1 MPDPERLPDGDPAPP
16 LPESIVAWIVDGAL
30 DAPLAATVWL
40 LAEGGVP
47 VVVASR
53 DPTIGASL
61 AEALDTFGRPPALLS
76 VFPHLL
82 EAGSLEEVQARLAEP
97 PHAITEDAIRSV
109 GVVLVLRGLADGR
122 RRVVAAH
129 YVRPL
134 EQDAH
139 GHVQRRPPAL
149 LAAWDADADR
159 FDDYAWGI
167 TAELAGRAGR
177 EPAAFEL
184 ARADRARLLETMA
197 EAGVSAP
204 EEVAAAVLTAGRAP
218 LPKH

>member
-1 MPDPERLPDGDPAPP
+1 MPEPEPLLHPGSAAP
-16 LPESIVAWIVDGAL
+16 LPESIVGWIVDGAL

-53 DPTIGASL
+53 DPMAGASL
-61 AEALDTFGRPPALLS
+61 AEALDAFGRPPTLLS
-76 VFPHLL
+76 AFPNRLD
-82 EAGSLEEVQARLAEP
+82 AASLEEAQARLVDP
-97 PHAITEDAIRSV
+97 PHAMTEDAIRSV
-109 GVVLVLRGLADGR
+109 GVVLVLNVEADGR
-122 RRVVAAH
+122 RRIRAAH

-134 EQDAH
+134 EQDPH

-149 LAAWDADADR
+149 LAAWDAETDR

-167 TAELAGRAGR
+167 TAELAGRIGR

-184 ARADRARLLETMA
+184 ARADRARLLEDMA
-197 EAGVSAP
+197 SAGA
-204 EEVAAAVLTAGRAP
+204 VASDAVARAILAAGRTP
-218 LPKH
+218 QPKH

>member
-1 MPDPERLPDGDPAPP
+1 M
-16 LPESIVAWIVDGAL
+16 
-30 DAPLAATVWL
+30 DAPLAATIWL

-53 DPTIGASL
+53 DPTAGAGL
-61 AEALDTFGRPPALLS
+61 AGALDAFGRPPALLE

-82 EAGSLEEVQARLAEP
+82 EAGSLEEVQARLREP

-109 GVVLVLRGLADGR
+109 GVVLVLRVLADGR
-122 RRVVAAH
+122 RRVGAAH

-149 LAAWDADADR
+149 LAAWDADGDR

-167 TAELAGRAGR
+167 TAELAGRVGR

-184 ARADRARLLETMA
+184 ARGDRAGLLEGMA
-197 EAGVSAP
+197 AAGVSAP
-204 EEVAAAVLTAGRAP
+204 EAVAAAILAAGRAP
-218 LPKH
+218 QPKH